1 MHIGSF
7 IGGALALWALCV
19 AFPDLAVLPAG
30 AVRKYGP
37 KLWAMI
43 RRRSPKE

>member
-1 MHIGSF
+1 MHLGSL
-7 IGGALALWALCV
+7 IVGALAMWVLCV
-19 AFPDLAVLPAG
+19 ALPDVAVLPAG

-37 KLWAMI
+37 KLWERI